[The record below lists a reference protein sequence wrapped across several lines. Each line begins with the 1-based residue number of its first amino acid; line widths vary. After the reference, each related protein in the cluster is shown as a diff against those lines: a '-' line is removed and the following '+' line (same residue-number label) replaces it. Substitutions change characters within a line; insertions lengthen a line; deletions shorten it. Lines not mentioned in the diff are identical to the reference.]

1 MPKRVKDKL
10 TPKGKKLF
18 EELNKLAELQVQ
30 VGFTVDKKGYNESHA
45 TVDASDYPNG
55 PSVAEVAAWN
65 EFGTKNA
72 DGSERI
78 PARPFM
84 RQSVENYE
92 TQIQQMTAAQL
103 KAVAEG
109 SATAD
114 QALRAIG
121 ALQVGLI
128 QHEIRDGGFVANAES
143 TQKQKGPATPLIN
156 EGHMRQSVHYVVKP
170 REG

>member
-1 MPKRVKDKL
+1 MPKKVKDKL

-18 EELNKLAELQVQ
+18 EELNKLAGLQVQ

-45 TVDASDYPNG
+45 AVDASDYPNG
-55 PSVAEVAAWN
+55 PSVAEIAAWN
-65 EFGTKNA
+65 EFGTKNS

-84 RQSVENYE
+84 RQSVEKYE
-92 TQIQQMTAAQL
+92 SQIQKMTEMQL

-109 SATAD
+109 SATAE
-114 QALRAIG
+114 QAMRAIG

-128 QHEIRDGGFVANAES
+128 QNEIRDGGFTANAES
-143 TQKQKGPATPLIN
+143 TKKQKGSATPLID
-156 EGHMRQSVHYVVKP
+156 ESHMRQSVHYVVKP